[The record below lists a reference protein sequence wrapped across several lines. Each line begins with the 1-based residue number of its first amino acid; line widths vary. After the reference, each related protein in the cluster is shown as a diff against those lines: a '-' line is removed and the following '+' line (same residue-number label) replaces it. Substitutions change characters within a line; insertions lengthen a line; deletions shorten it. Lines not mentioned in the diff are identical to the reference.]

1 MTALSDKLLAL
12 QLSNPGAHALDLAEL
27 YRELGRFDEA
37 QLQISKIPENE
48 TGITSKLISDL
59 IDRKEN
65 ALIRYRM

>member
-1 MTALSDKLLAL
+1 LNQHCLTLPAL
-12 QLSNPGAHALDLAEL
+12 HALDLAEL
-27 YRELGRFDEA
+27 FRELGRFDEA

-59 IDRKEN
+59 IDKKEI